1 MIIGMVRYAVGAK
14 TGEFAK
20 NSKQLLN
27 LYKDPYFSDRFKIF
41 CNITLP
47 SFAQQTC
54 KDFILLTYHTNLIPQ
69 DKKKLFDKLEIKYP
83 FLRNVYIEDDK
94 LIIPEDL
101 QQEKLLTFRIDNDDG
116 IVTNFIEKLQNI
128 YETSEDINFAISMP
142 MLRKV
147 MRINKNEY
155 KTISFEYPL
164 KTHSMGLAYF
174 SNNNKTIM
182 DLGMHTEIA
191 KRVPLKLLEGHGG
204 LQIINGY
211 NVGNVIGSAKAI
223 LNKKDLHKLLLK
235 EGYADLNLS
244 YLPIVENKTKK
255 RNDWDY

>member
-1 MIIGMVRYAVGAK
+1 MIIGMIRYAVGAK

-54 KDFILLTYHTNLIPQ
+54 KDFILLAYHTNLIPQ
-69 DKKKLFDKLEIKYP
+69 DKKKLFDELEIKYP
-83 FLRNVYIEDDK
+83 FLRNVYLKDEN

-101 QQEKLLTFRIDNDDG
+101 KEDKLLTFRIDNDDG
-116 IVTNFIEKLQNI
+116 IVTDFIEKLKKARD
-128 YETSEDINFAISMP
+128 EAEDINFAISMP

-174 SNNNKTIM
+174 TDTNKTII
-182 DLGMHTEIA
+182 DLGIHTTIA
-191 KRVPLKLLEGHGG
+191 KKVSLKLLKGHGG

-211 NVGNVIGSAKAI
+211 NVGNDIGHAKVI
-223 LNKKDLHKLLLK
+223 LNKKDLHALLIK
-235 EGYADLNLS
+235 EGYADLDLEC
-244 YLPIVENKTKK
+244 LPIVTEKK
-255 RNDWDY
+255 KHDWDY